1 MNSVEQLRR
10 DLADEQESLDGIV
23 RDASRPQWYRPTASP
38 GWKVFDQVA
47 HLAYF
52 DRSAALA
59 VRDPEGFRRERDHL
73 ASRAGLENID
83 DITLKEFR
91 ALEPHEL
98 VARWRAARSSL
109 LDAASALG
117 DDARV
122 EWYGPTM
129 SAKSFLTAR
138 LMETWAHGV
147 DVADALGVSREP
159 TDRLAHIVHLGVA
172 TRPWSYRVRGEE
184 PPPGSVRVEL
194 RGPHGDIWRVGP
206 DDADDIVWGSA
217 EEFCLVVTQ
226 RRHLDDTL
234 LITGQLGRHWLLRAQ
249 AFAGAASIG
258 PAPKGDS

>member
-1 MNSVEQLRR
+1 MSSVQQLRR
-10 DLADEQESLDGIV
+10 DLTDEQESLDVIV
-23 RDASRPQWYRPTASP
+23 RDLSRAQWYRPTASP

-52 DRSAALA
+52 DKSAALA
-59 VRDPEGFRRERDHL
+59 LSDPEEFSRERDNVF
-73 ASRAGLENID
+73 SRAGLENID
-83 DITLKEFR
+83 DITLKQFR
-91 ALEPHEL
+91 SLDPHEL
-98 VARWRAARSSL
+98 VARWRTARSSL
-109 LDAASALG
+109 LDAAVDLAE
-117 DDARV
+117 DVRV
-122 EWYGPTM
+122 EWYGPSM

-147 DVADALGVSREP
+147 DVADALGASREP

-194 RGPHGDIWRVGP
+194 RGPHGDVWRAGP

-234 LITGQLGRHWLLRAQ
+234 LITGELGRHWLLRAQ
-249 AFAGAASIG
+249 AFAGAASMG
-258 PAPKGDS
+258 PAPKGHS

>member
-1 MNSVEQLRR
+1 MSSVEELRG
-10 DLADEQESLDGIV
+10 DLADEQESLDVIV
-23 RDASRPQWYRPTASP
+23 RDLARAQWYRPTASP

-52 DRSAALA
+52 DKRAALA
-59 VRDPEGFRRERDHL
+59 LSDPEGFRRERDDVF
-73 ASRAGLENID
+73 SRAGLENID

-91 ALEPHEL
+91 SLEPHEL
-98 VARWRAARSSL
+98 VMRWRTARSSL
-109 LDAASALG
+109 FAAADGLG

-122 EWYGPTM
+122 EWYGPPM
-129 SAKSFLTAR
+129 SAMSFLTAR

-147 DVADALGVSREP
+147 DVADALGVSRKP

-172 TRPWSYRVRGEE
+172 TRPWSYRVRGEDS
-184 PPPGSVRVEL
+184 PPGSVRVEL

-234 LITGQLGRHWLLRAQ
+234 LITGELGRHWLLRAQ
-249 AFAGAASIG
+249 AFAGAASMG
-258 PAPKGDS
+258 PAPKGHS